1 MRNREKLAREWAEDY
16 QKNYPELAPE
26 TQAAELVKRAK
37 AAAEYIMEHTAPTMA
52 DVDWDHETM
61 PGTGALTV
69 NGRLWIMRDDAGDA
83 IDCISTDLA
92 EIAFVAKEGLTPNGK
107 RYELRE
113 KPDHPEV
120 LETVEDYENAP
131 EGTIVVTPGE
141 DSVAVQKLDDGKW
154 GIIGF
159 KKLVDAED
167 CSRASA
173 DHGATTVLR
182 WGW

>member
-1 MRNREKLAREWAEDY
+1 MSEQERLARQWAKTTQPKGNVLTRAAIEHIMATT
-16 QKNYPELAPE
+16 AP
-26 TQAAELVKRAK
+26 
-37 AAAEYIMEHTAPTMA
+37 PTMA

-69 NGRLWIMRDDAGDA
+69 NGRLWIMRDDASDA

-182 WGW
+182 WGGEA